1 MNITLRDVYQTSMDG
16 DRFWS
21 VIHEEALYVLLPSL
35 YAFQVFF
42 VGTRACAYPQM
53 KCFPVP
59 DMLFDAVKEKQGS
72 GSSRKR
78 HMSILFYSFLFSV
91 IGVAFLRRAT
101 IRPTLQRGARGWSRP

>member
-59 DMLFDAVKEKQGS
+59 DMLFDAVKEKQVRARETVGTPEV
-72 GSSRKR
+72 
-78 HMSILFYSFLFSV
+78 LVL
-91 IGVAFLRRAT
+91 VA
-101 IRPTLQRGARGWSRP
+101 RGACVRVSYACSP